1 MSYGLPHTTE
11 VNRPFPKK
19 QLFAKFG
26 VKSAQRERF
35 DADISRMVIS
45 HEISSRSIPA
55 LASGDITA
63 IYVVSVMLKR
73 KDFDT
78 ANIELVYKL
87 IPQRMV
93 MAITLDDKVQFAIHH
108 ERLFFTSWLPADTA
122 AIPLNGL
129 SLDEVWQNLVTTFG
143 DFTIDD
149 GNTLTEQ
156 IVADEQ
162 REKLQRQIAT
172 LENKMKKEK
181 QPRRK
186 FELHQQISELKKSTK
201 RWVD

>member
-26 VKSAQRERF
+26 VKSAQRDRF

-45 HEISSRSIPA
+45 HEISSRSVPA

-63 IYVVSVMLKR
+63 IYVVSVLIKR
-73 KDFDT
+73 KDFDS
-78 ANIELVYKL
+78 ANLELVYKL

-93 MAITLDDKVQFAIHH
+93 MAITLDDHVQFAIHH
-108 ERLFFTSWLPADTA
+108 ELLFFTPWQPADTA
-122 AIPLNGL
+122 TIPLNGL

-143 DFTIDD
+143 DITIAD
-149 GNTLTEQ
+149 GTTLTEQ
-156 IVADEQ
+156 IIADEQ
-162 REKLQRQIAT
+162 RDKLLKQIAT

-186 FELHQQISELKKSTK
+186 FELHQQIIKLKS
-201 RWVD
+201 DLF

>member
-1 MSYGLPHTTE
+1 MSFGLPHTAE
-11 VNRPFPKK
+11 VNKALPKK
-19 QLFAKFG
+19 AIFAKFG
-26 VKSAQRERF
+26 LKAAQRDRF

-63 IYVVSVMLKR
+63 IYVVSVLLKR

-78 ANIELVYKL
+78 ANLELVYKL

-93 MAITLDDKVQFAIHH
+93 IAITLDDQVRFAIYH
-108 ERLFFTSWLPADTA
+108 ERLFFTPWQPADTA

-129 SLDEVWQNLVTTFG
+129 SLDEVWHNLVTTYG
-143 DFTIDD
+143 DITIAD

-156 IVADEQ
+156 IIADEQ
-162 REKLQRQIAT
+162 RDKLQRQIAT
-172 LENKMKKEK
+172 LENKMKREK

-186 FELHQQISELKKSTK
+186 FELHQQILKLKA
-201 RWVD
+201 DLCNEN

>member
-1 MSYGLPHTTE
+1 MSFGLPHTAE
-11 VNRPFPKK
+11 VNKALPKK
-19 QLFAKFG
+19 AIFAKFG
-26 VKSAQRERF
+26 LKAAQRDRF

-63 IYVVSVMLKR
+63 IYVVSVLLKR

-78 ANIELVYKL
+78 ANLELVYKL

-93 MAITLDDKVQFAIHH
+93 IAITLDDQVRFAIYH
-108 ERLFFTSWLPADTA
+108 ERLFFTPWQPADTA

-129 SLDEVWQNLVTTFG
+129 SLDEVWHNLVTTYG
-143 DFTIDD
+143 DITIAD

-156 IVADEQ
+156 IIADEQ
-162 REKLQRQIAT
+162 RDKLQRQIAT
-172 LENKMKKEK
+172 LENKMKREK